1 MENRGC
7 SGGPVGMRACLWW
20 EVLVMLLGP
29 GVASPHCTVHMEK
42 VEARQVCWPWKEGP
56 NLVLPG
62 ED

>member
-1 MENRGC
+1 
-7 SGGPVGMRACLWW
+7 
-20 EVLVMLLGP
+20 MLLGP
-29 GVASPHCTVHMEK
+29 GVASPHCTVHMQK